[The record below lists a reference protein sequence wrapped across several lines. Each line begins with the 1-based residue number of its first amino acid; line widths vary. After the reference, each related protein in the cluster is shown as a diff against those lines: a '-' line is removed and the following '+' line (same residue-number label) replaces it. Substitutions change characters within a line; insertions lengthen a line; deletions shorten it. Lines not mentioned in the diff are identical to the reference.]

1 MKVVFITNYINHHQA
16 PVADEFYRLL
26 GENYCF
32 VATIEMYE
40 WRKKLGYPDFSDR
53 PYLVNAYQSEGLRQK
68 ALDLAYHADVVIIG
82 SAPEYFVSNRIKAGK
97 LTFRYNERWFKTRHW
112 YMSGPRAWLNCYR
125 NHIRYKYKPVYMLA
139 ASAFTAND
147 VYAIGAYKNK
157 VYKWGYFTTVPVQ
170 NGNETFV
177 PDISSTKTTIRIM
190 WCGRFLKWKH
200 PELPIRL
207 AFMLK
212 AAGYRF
218 KLNMYGEGGNLS
230 TMTALAQK
238 LEVTDVVSFCGS
250 YPNRVILDEMRRH
263 HIFLFTSDN
272 NEGWGAV
279 LNESMSNGCAVVASN
294 RIGATPFLVKDG
306 ENGLVFESENLR
318 SLYAKVKILLDDEDL
333 RKRISS
339 NAYQTM
345 SRMWNPKSAAERFI
359 QLANA
364 LQQGNDT
371 PFVDGPCSKAYP
383 CKY

>member
-97 LTFRYNERWFKTRHW
+97 LTFRYNERWFKTRPW
-112 YMSGPRAWLNCYR
+112 YMSGPRAWLNFYR

-157 VYKWGYFTTVPVQ
+157 VYKWGYFTRVDTMYSLSQPCAALQ
-170 NGNETFV
+170 K
-177 PDISSTKTTIRIM
+177 KTNNTIM
-190 WCGRFLKWKH
+190 WCGRFLGLKH
-200 PELPIRL
+200 PELPI
-207 AFMLK
+207 M
-212 AAGYRF
+212 
-218 KLNMYGEGGNLS
+218 
-230 TMTALAQK
+230 LAQK
-238 LEVTDVVSFCGS
+238 LKVEGYVFSIDMYGDGEELGRYKALAKQLDVEDVVIFKGTL
-250 YPNRVILDEMRRH
+250 PNQAILDEMRKH
-263 HIFLFTSDN
+263 EIFLFTSDQ